1 MSHKVKFFAALSIAM
16 PIAASA
22 QFIKWD
28 DINTKSP
35 VSSITPIFSQ
45 LLITPIPRG
54 FQMAFAN
61 ASGTSY
67 IHELVPTGENVNQ
80 WTQMLT
86 VTGAKDAALNPELTP
101 PKMASLMAAGF
112 HNSCPNAFGSYVFPT
127 PHQINGYDSISV
139 ILSCG
144 SSSQDTPPRGTSETA
159 LITIIKGTKDYYTVQ
174 WAERGTSSSTPVRI
188 DLPKWSAR
196 LAQQVKVIKLCTAVA
211 GEKSPYP
218 SCINSIK

>member
-28 DINTKSP
+28 DINAKHP
-35 VSSITPIFSQ
+35 ISSITPIFSQ
-45 LLITPIPRG
+45 LLITSIPPG

-86 VTGAKDAALNPELTP
+86 VTGEKDAALNPELTP
-101 PKMASLMAAGF
+101 PKMAGLMAAGF
-112 HNSCPNAFGSYVFPT
+112 HNSCPKAFNAYAFPS

-144 SSSQDTPPRGTSETA
+144 SSQATQGKTSETA
-159 LITIIKGTKDYYTVQ
+159 LITIIKGQKDYYTVQ
-174 WAERGTSSSTPVRI
+174 WAERGTPSSTPINI
-188 DLPKWSAR
+188 DLPKWSSR
-196 LAQQVKVIKLCTAVA
+196 LAQQIKPIKLCAIVA
-211 GEKSPYP
+211 GEKAPYP

>member
-28 DINTKSP
+28 DINTKPP

-54 FQMAFAN
+54 FQMAVAN

-86 VTGAKDAALNPELTP
+86 VTGEKDAALNPELTP
-101 PKMASLMAAGF
+101 PKMASLMASGF
-112 HNSCPNAFGSYVFPT
+112 HNSCPNAFGSYVFPPIKSMGMT
-127 PHQINGYDSISV
+127 PFQ
-139 ILSCG
+139 
-144 SSSQDTPPRGTSETA
+144 SSSVVVRHHRPRRQEEA
-159 LITIIKGTKDYYTVQ
+159 AKQ
-174 WAERGTSSSTPVRI
+174 H
-188 DLPKWSAR
+188 
-196 LAQQVKVIKLCTAVA
+196 
-211 GEKSPYP
+211 
-218 SCINSIK
+218 